1 MVNNWILATFNATK
15 KHRENYAHRAAW
27 HQLSM
32 PWLNVFF
39 SPLIPCKIIGS
50 AAPHPIVISY
60 GIKPHTWSGMIQN
73 GIMPDDMLRRAG
85 TSVLLKIFVKL
96 LKLLGVTKTFIIFAP

>member
-15 KHRENYAHRAAW
+15 KHREKYAHRAAW

-32 PWLNVFF
+32 PWLNVLWLNVFF

-73 GIMPDDMLRRAG
+73 GIVRA
-85 TSVLLKIFVKL
+85 TSVEPEQVFY
-96 LKLLGVTKTFIIFAP
+96 